1 MKNPY
6 REIYADVYADIE
18 EKASS
23 IQDIDEYAVES
34 MLDDLFGSVF
44 WRWHEGFQ
52 GTEGYT
58 NQWYKRWE
66 HRLDIE
72 RGSDL
77 CYLEIQVGSLRDGI
91 AQYLKHPEFRTDWLD
106 WYCADVLSYCEY
118 VETMK
123 LNQPMV
129 GLLSAVWNWQGGWSA
144 VRGFAVKLLFKT
156 IKWAIWAAL
165 AILIFTFFGKW
176 FLLAF
181 VAITGL
187 RLYFQFRRRRTIN
200 GLVEAARTT
209 YHTFQTKTFSWDVAL
224 THMKRVREYS
234 TEDWTGELYRLVE
247 SRLALQQKADAA

>member
-52 GTEGYT
+52 GTEGHT

-91 AQYLKHPEFRTDWLD
+91 AQYLKHPKFRTDWLD

-129 GLLSAVWNWQGGWSA
+129 SIT
-144 VRGFAVKLLFKT
+144 RGC
-156 IKWAIWAAL
+156 
-165 AILIFTFFGKW
+165 
-176 FLLAF
+176 
-181 VAITGL
+181 
-187 RLYFQFRRRRTIN
+187 RR
-200 GLVEAARTT
+200 
-209 YHTFQTKTFSWDVAL
+209 
-224 THMKRVREYS
+224 
-234 TEDWTGELYRLVE
+234 
-247 SRLALQQKADAA
+247 